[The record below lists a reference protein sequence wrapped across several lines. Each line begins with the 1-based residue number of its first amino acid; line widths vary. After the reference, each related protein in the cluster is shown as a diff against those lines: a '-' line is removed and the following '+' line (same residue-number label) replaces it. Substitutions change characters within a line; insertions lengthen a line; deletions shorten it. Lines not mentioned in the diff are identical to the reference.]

1 MKTLKQSFDT
11 KHSTATDIA
20 LLILRLSIGVWMLSK
35 GLPKVGMLVSD
46 EINLPAVLGM
56 SSQLSLG
63 LTLFAQVIC
72 SVLLLVGFATRFA
85 AIVLGMNMLVA
96 VVVAHGNDPFVKSEP
111 ALHFLLVYVV
121 LLLTGGGKFSIDF
134 LINGRTHHITEK
146 INYRIKSQNMKAATT
161 LHLLFPIALFM
172 LTACSTTSV
181 TKTTNASVNS
191 SDMLVR
197 ISEIEIH
204 PDSLTAYN
212 AILKEEAEASVR
224 LEPGVISIFPM
235 YQQKDSTQIRI
246 LEIYASK
253 EAYQSHI
260 KSPHF
265 LHYKTATLSMVK
277 ALRLIDMNALDVETM
292 TKIFKKL
299 KD

>member
-1 MKTLKQSFDT
+1 MKAAERLPLFFL
-11 KHSTATDIA
+11 IA
-20 LLILRLSIGVWMLSK
+20 LL
-35 GLPKVGMLVSD
+35 
-46 EINLPAVLGM
+46 VLA
-56 SSQLSLG
+56 S
-63 LTLFAQVIC
+63 C
-72 SVLLLVGFATRFA
+72 R
-85 AIVLGMNMLVA
+85 
-96 VVVAHGNDPFVKSEP
+96 
-111 ALHFLLVYVV
+111 
-121 LLLTGGGKFSIDF
+121 
-134 LINGRTHHITEK
+134 
-146 INYRIKSQNMKAATT
+146 
-161 LHLLFPIALFM
+161 
-172 LTACSTTSV
+172 TTSL
-181 TKTTNASVNS
+181 SVQKNE
-191 SDMLVR
+191 MIVR

-204 PDSLTAYN
+204 RDSLSAYN

-265 LHYKTATLSMVK
+265 QHYKTATLSMVK
-277 ALRLIDMNALDVETM
+277 SLQLIDMNAIDPETM